1 MAGRYSTREL
11 GIQPDAYGPK
21 LDVDF
26 TPLRQQDLTT
36 AGLGQAA

>member
-1 MAGRYSTREL
+1 MVEAGVFQLQAE
-11 GIQPDAYGPK
+11 AYDPK

-26 TPLRQQDLTT
+26 TPLREQGLTTAT

>member
-1 MAGRYSTREL
+1 M
-11 GIQPDAYGPK
+11 QPEAYDPR

-26 TPLRQQDLTT
+26 TPLRKQDLAT